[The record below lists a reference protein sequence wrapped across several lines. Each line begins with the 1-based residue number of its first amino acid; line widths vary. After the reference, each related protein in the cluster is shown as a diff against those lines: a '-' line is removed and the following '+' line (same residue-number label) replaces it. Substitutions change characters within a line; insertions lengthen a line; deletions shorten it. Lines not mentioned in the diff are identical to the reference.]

1 MAWLAA
7 PIFIRSFTALRL
19 ALTAAALL
27 GSLAAPAAAASRI
40 KDLADFEGM
49 RTNHLIGY
57 GLVVGLDGTGDSLRN
72 SPFTRQSLESVLEQ
86 LGVNTRGQNINTRNT
101 AAVLVTA
108 QLPAFA
114 AQGTRIDVTIS
125 TLGDSSNLLG
135 GQLLVTPLRGA
146 DGEIYAVAQ
155 GAVTV
160 GGFSVSGEATSV
172 KSNVT
177 TSGRISNGAIVER
190 EIQYELKTQR
200 SLRISL
206 RNPDFTTA
214 RRMGKAINDF
224 LGQRAAVAED
234 PSNVRLTL
242 PDSYQGDMVAL
253 ITDIEQLT
261 VTPDLMARVVINE
274 QSGTIVMSDS
284 VRVST
289 VAIAQG
295 NLTIRVTESPQV
307 SQPGPFSEGQT
318 EIVPRTS
325 IDIDTSADKKLTVLK
340 TEVTLQSLVDG
351 LNALG
356 IGPRDMMEILQ
367 SIKQAGA
374 LHADLV
380 VQ

>member
-1 MAWLAA
+1 MVAWVRAWLHMIVIGGLLAGLV
-7 PIFIRSFTALRL
+7 RGEAL
-19 ALTAAALL
+19 AE
-27 GSLAAPAAAASRI
+27 SRI
-40 KDLADFEGM
+40 KDLADIEGM

-57 GLVVGLDGTGDSLRN
+57 GLVVGLDASGDSLRN

-125 TLGDSSNLLG
+125 TLGDASNLLG

-146 DGEIYAVAQ
+146 DGEVYAVAQ

-160 GGFSVSGEATSV
+160 GGFSAGGEAASV
-172 KSNVT
+172 QSNVT

-190 EIQYELKTQR
+190 EIAYEIKTQR

-214 RRMGKAINDF
+214 RRMSQAINDF
-224 LGQRAAVAED
+224 LGEPASVPED

-242 PDSYQGDMVAL
+242 PDRYRGDMVAL

-261 VTPDLMARVVINE
+261 LTPDLMAKVVINE
-274 QSGTIVMSDS
+274 QSGTIVMSEA

-295 NLTIRVTESPQV
+295 NLTIRVTETPLV
-307 SQPGPFSEGQT
+307 SQPAPFSDGET
-318 EIVPRTS
+318 TVVPRTQVS
-325 IDIDTSADKKLTVLK
+325 VDTDSDAKLTVLQNR
-340 TEVTLQSLVDG
+340 VTLQSLVDG

-367 SIKQAGA
+367 AIKEAGA

>member
-1 MAWLAA
+1 MRSVS
-7 PIFIRSFTALRL
+7 IRSWIVWFIY
-19 ALTAAALL
+19 AALMV
-27 GSLAAPAAAASRI
+27 ATIPPAMGASRI

-86 LGVNTRGQNINTRNT
+86 LGVNTRGEVLNTRNT

-108 QLPAFA
+108 QLPPFA

-125 TLGDSSNLLG
+125 ALGDATNLLG

-146 DGEIYAVAQ
+146 NGEIYAVAQ

-160 GGFSVSGEATSV
+160 GGFSVEGAAASV
-172 KSNVT
+172 QSNVT
-177 TSGRISNGAIVER
+177 TSGRISNGAIIER
-190 EIQYELKTQR
+190 EIDFAIKHQR

-214 RRMGKAINDF
+214 RRMSLAINDH
-224 LGQRAAVAED
+224 LGVPASTAED

-242 PDSYQGDMVAL
+242 PADYPGDMVAL
-253 ITDIEQLT
+253 ITDIERLT
-261 VTPDLMARVVINE
+261 VEPDLVARVVINE
-274 QSGTIVMSDS
+274 QSGTIVMSDT

-295 NLTIRVTESPQV
+295 NLTIRVTETPQV
-307 SQPGPFSEGQT
+307 SQPNAFAEVGETQV
-318 EIVPRTS
+318 VPRT
-325 IDIDTSADKKLTVLK
+325 DIEVDTDDERRLAVL
-340 TEVTLQSLVDG
+340 ENDVTLQALVDG

-374 LHADLV
+374 LHADLI

>member
-1 MAWLAA
+1 MPAFLQRV
-7 PIFIRSFTALRL
+7 FRL
-19 ALTAAALL
+19 GLFGLCATLVLTATP
-27 GSLAAPAAAASRI
+27 GAAASRI

-86 LGVNTRGQNINTRNT
+86 LGVNTRGQNINTQNT

-125 TLGDSSNLLG
+125 ALGDAANLLG

-146 DGEIYAVAQ
+146 DGQVYAVAQ

-160 GGFSVSGEATSV
+160 GGFSVSGEAASV

-190 EIQYELKTQR
+190 EIEYELKTQR

-214 RRMGKAINDF
+214 RRMSEAINTF
-224 LGQRAAVAED
+224 LGTGAAVTED

-261 VTPDLMARVVINE
+261 LTPDLMARVVINE

-295 NLTIRVTESPQV
+295 NLTIRVTETPQV
-307 SQPGPFSEGQT
+307 SQPNPLAGGQT
-318 EIVPRTS
+318 ETVPRTQ
-325 IDIDTSADKKLTVLK
+325 IEVDTNADRKLTVLK